1 MDTLTNP
8 CLSRYAKFCVAMVLL
23 LILLGAF
30 VTTYDAGM
38 AVPTWPTIHGDVNPS
53 GWWKDHLVLLEHSH
67 RMVAAL
73 IGLFVGILC
82 AWIWGNC
89 WALGVAAGVSGLCR
103 ALATALHLDGN
114 LSTQLMI
121 WPAAIVFVAFLI
133 FTHRRSGGK
142 VTGIHKLVLI
152 VFFCVCVQAV
162 MGGYRVMLETGGND
176 AVKAANAELALGKD
190 AAPDVAAAHK
200 AKADELGAKAQ
211 ALYPLAT
218 DLRVVHGIFAQITLC
233 LLVILATLLSPISRA
248 LSAGPPHAAAR
259 KIKGMAIGAIA
270 LYFIQLSLGAYIRHH
285 NIGLLISTW
294 PGGWPSAWTG
304 PVVIHFLHSR
314 VMPFLIFGHF
324 TSMGISCV
332 LRAKGEGRLVRP
344 GIAILVLT
352 IAQIVF
358 GVIIVTKGGRLQ
370 KPHAANSHVVNGA
383 LILSTAALLAVRAK
397 LLVRRESAAPMG
409 AAA

>member
-8 CLSRYAKFCVAMVLL
+8 WLSRYAKFCVAMVLL

-38 AVPTWPTIHGDVNPS
+38 AVPTWPTINGDINPS

-82 AWIWGNC
+82 VWIWGNC

-121 WPAAIVFVAFLI
+121 WPAAIVFVLFLI

-142 VTGIHKLVLI
+142 VTKIHKLVLI

-162 MGGYRVMLETGGND
+162 MGGYRVKLETAGND

-200 AKADELGAKAQ
+200 AKADELGSKAQ

-233 LLVILATLLSPISRA
+233 LLVILATLLSPISAQLRA
-248 LSAGPPHAAAR
+248 TTGPAGAR
-259 KIKGMAIGAIA
+259 KIYGMAIGALF
-270 LYFIQLSLGAYIRHH
+270 LYFCQLSLGAYIRHH
-285 NIGLLISTW
+285 NFAMVIPTW
-294 PGGWPSAWTG
+294 PGGWPQAWVE
-304 PVVIHFLHSR
+304 PVTVHFLHSR
-314 VMPFLIFGHF
+314 LLPFLIFGHF
-324 TSMGISCV
+324 LSIMISCFK
-332 LRAKGEGRLVRP
+332 RAKGEGRLIRP
-344 GIAILVLT
+344 GVGLFVLVL
-352 IAQIVF
+352 IQIMF
-358 GVIIVTKGGRLQ
+358 GALIIWKGGRFNG
-370 KPHAANSHVVNGA
+370 PHAANSHVVNGA
-383 LILSTAALLAVRAK
+383 LILSTAAMLAVRAK
-397 LLVRRESAAPMG
+397 LLVRRESAAPTG